1 MAKPTVSSDFALA
14 LSLVGI
20 AKLFVMAMNS
30 ETPKHGGSG
39 GGELTERVAG
49 VEGRLGVIEKTMVT
63 GEGFQR
69 ELGGVRGEI
78 GALRDEMHVGLGALR
93 DEMQVGLGALRQ
105 EMHGELGAVR
115 VEIAKIPFET
125 FKWLL
130 ALAGIGGAVATAV
143 YNIWF
148 R

>member
-1 MAKPTVSSDFALA
+1 
-14 LSLVGI
+14 
-20 AKLFVMAMNS
+20 MAMNS
-30 ETPKHGGSG
+30 ETPKHGDSG
-39 GGELTERVAG
+39 GGELEKRVAG

-63 GEGFQR
+63 GEAFQR

-78 GALRDEMHVGLGALR
+78 GALRDELHVGLGALR
-93 DEMQVGLGALRQ
+93 DEMHTGLGTLRDEMHAGLGALRQ

-130 ALAGIGGAVATAV
+130 ALAGIAGAVATAV
-143 YNIWF
+143 YKIWF

>member
-1 MAKPTVSSDFALA
+1 
-14 LSLVGI
+14 
-20 AKLFVMAMNS
+20 MAMNS

-39 GGELTERVAG
+39 GDELEPRVAA

-63 GEGFQR
+63 GESFQR

-78 GALRDEMHVGLGALR
+78 GALRDELRAGLGALR
-93 DEMQVGLGALRQ
+93 DELHTGLGALRQ

-130 ALAGIGGAVATAV
+130 ALAGLAGAVAPPRDKNRV
-143 YNIWF
+143 G
-148 R
+148 